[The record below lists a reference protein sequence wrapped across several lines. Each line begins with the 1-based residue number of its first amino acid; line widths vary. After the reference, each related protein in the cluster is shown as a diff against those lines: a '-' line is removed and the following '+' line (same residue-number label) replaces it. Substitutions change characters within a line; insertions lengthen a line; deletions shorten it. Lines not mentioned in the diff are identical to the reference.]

1 MGREE
6 GKGKKRMEIG
16 EIGGGGIFYVFFFFL
31 DTTGIEILS
40 ILSSRALLYI
50 YTRIYSWL
58 YNKWVCLYTYIYIF
72 MYSDINTFVQ
82 RTTRHHQNPFQWLP
96 RFQCGLPRW
105 CRWSRSCDSLY
116 NRIFLN
122 HHALLINGLQGFPQL
137 RYFLYVLTHIRSFP
151 HTDWLILGSDG
162 FWCFSCVPM
171 LQAFPNPKSF
181 GKTRQAHRQKFPD
194 GAVALKP
201 QNLKGNKIFRNEQG
215 KGYTNLCSFKAW
227 KVSLLLVSS

>member
-1 MGREE
+1 MRREE

-40 ILSSRALLYI
+40 ILSSRALLYINI

-105 CRWSRSCDSLY
+105 CRWSRSCDNLY

-122 HHALLINGLQGFPQL
+122 HHALLINGLQGFPNFDIFCMSWHTL
-137 RYFLYVLTHIRSFP
+137 EVFP
-151 HTDWLILGSDG
+151 ILTDWYLVLMVFDASHVFQCSRLFPIPKVLAKLARHIGKNSLM
-162 FWCFSCVPM
+162 VPW
-171 LQAFPNPKSF
+171 PWNPKTW
-181 GKTRQAHRQKFPD
+181 KETRYSETNKAKVTLTC
-194 GAVALKP
+194 VASKREKYP
-201 QNLKGNKIFRNEQG
+201 
-215 KGYTNLCSFKAW
+215 YC
-227 KVSLLLVSS
+227 